1 MMAKNSSNVYGS
13 QELFYYRL
21 SGFFPDITGFLKQR
35 PGRKK
40 VVIR

>member
-1 MMAKNSSNVYGS
+1 MGKRIPNVYGS

-21 SGFFPDITGFLKQR
+21 SGFFPGITRFLKQR
-35 PGRKK
+35 LGRKK